1 VTDAE
6 LVDGLMGDCDCCLH
20 LAAAVGVSLVV
31 AYPLETLRRTVRG
44 ADVVISS
51 AAAHGKRVVFA
62 STSEVYG
69 KSSDGALHE
78 DSDRVLGAA
87 FKSRWSYAIG
97 KSYGEAI
104 AYGYHRE
111 HGADTTVVRL
121 FNTVGP
127 RQLGAY
133 GMVVPRLVRQAV
145 VGDDVTVYG
154 DGSQR
159 RCFVHVN
166 DAVSAILAVSEHEDV
181 SGGAFTSAIRGRSRS
196 CGWLSASSN
205 ALAPAHGSRSSRTRK
220 PMTTGSRSW
229 ASARPTSPRCRSRRK
244 RRSRRGG

>member
-1 VTDAE
+1 
-6 LVDGLMGDCDCCLH
+6 
-20 LAAAVGVSLVV
+20 
-31 AYPLETLRRTVRG
+31 
-44 ADVVISS
+44 VVIST

-62 STSEVYG
+62 STSEIYG
-69 KSSDGALHE
+69 KNSQGALHE
-78 DSDRVLGAA
+78 DSDRVLGSA

-111 HGADTTVVRL
+111 HGADTTMVRL

-133 GMVVPRLVRQAV
+133 GMVVPRLVRQAI

-159 RCFVHVN
+159 RCFLHVN
-166 DAVSAILAVSEHEDV
+166 DAVAAILAVSEHEDV
-181 SGGAFTSAIRGRSRS
+181 TGRAFNVGNPRPITILR
-196 CGWLSASSN
+196 
-205 ALAPAHGSRSSRTRK
+205 LAQRIVERVGSSSRIAFVPYEEAYDDGFEELGERT
-220 PMTTGSRSW
+220 PDI
-229 ASARPTSPRCRSRRK
+229 TSPRELTKAAFAPPRLSTAPSRSMA
-244 RRSRRGG
+244 SRTGSLSITSES